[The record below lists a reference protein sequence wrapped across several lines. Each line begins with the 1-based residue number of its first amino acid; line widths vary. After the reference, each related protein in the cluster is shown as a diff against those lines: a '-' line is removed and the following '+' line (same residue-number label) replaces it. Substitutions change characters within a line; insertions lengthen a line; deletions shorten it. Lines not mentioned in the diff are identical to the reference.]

1 MRWLPLALA
10 RGPLLAQVMRDAHQD
25 PRRHSLCA
33 CCGARMLIKP
43 DWADQRVRCP
53 GCARWQRVTVREEV
67 PWRLSAAAAERLRR
81 TASWVRR
88 L

>member
-1 MRWLPLALA
+1 
-10 RGPLLAQVMRDAHQD
+10 
-25 PRRHSLCA
+25 
-33 CCGARMLIKP
+33 MLIKP
-43 DWADQRVRCP
+43 DRADQTVRCP
-53 GCARWQRVTVREEV
+53 GCARWQRVTVREEI